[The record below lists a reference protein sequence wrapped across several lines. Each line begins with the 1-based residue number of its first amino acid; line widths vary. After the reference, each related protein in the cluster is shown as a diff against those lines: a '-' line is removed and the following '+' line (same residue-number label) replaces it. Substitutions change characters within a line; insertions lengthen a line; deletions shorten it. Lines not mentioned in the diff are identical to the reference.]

1 MPKGD
6 DNSLLKDISSQLKKL
21 NQTSSRNR
29 LQEREANERQ
39 EAIFQGAT
47 LDSGGFEPV
56 GDGAFIGAGEDF
68 KRRFVASTASMY
80 RDNKFKNSE
89 KEAMF
94 EIRGNW
100 FASIDRNTGKALH
113 YLYNIETAL
122 VDYIKWYKE
131 YTLDQ
136 NRTDE
141 ERRREKNKSEFGPG
155 QNPNS
160 IATRIKPGWNADES
174 ELDPDADPE
183 KKSWFSKLLGYPK
196 TAALW
201 VITAVGTALYD
212 TIKGWETG
220 GVTGA
225 IAAFFGGTEDGG
237 YQSGIKGA
245 FKGVGIG
252 IATGFLVGGP
262 IGALVGGIIG
272 GVAFAITGSIG
283 SAKIKE
289 WLDEAGKN
297 LSESWKEIKTNWNSL
312 MATIGAW
319 IYTPGDTTGAHGGF
333 KSRMF
338 GETFEWNPTKESG
351 ETLSSAW
358 LTVVAKMEAA
368 PGIFA
373 KWFEGKVRAKFG
385 DKLGDILF
393 GDSPE
398 TIAKKKLL
406 LGNPHIGEMIITK
419 SLQSILKDQVEARID
434 EFAARGE
441 VYNGLGSETMDAIID
456 AADGPAVDANGDVIK
471 PERLVDDVSGEII
484 ESFLDS
490 AREKYLS
497 FQAFRA
503 RNQAIFD
510 GADDYSK
517 PIIVVDDKSDKSTT
531 TTIINTSTYIDTG
544 TAEVLGSSNNS
555 NVIEAPDGTIYS
567 W

>member
-1 MPKGD
+1 MAKGD
-6 DNSLLKDISSQLKKL
+6 DNSLLKDISSQLKRL
-21 NQTSSRNR
+21 NQTSNRNK
-29 LQEREANERQ
+29 LQEKEANERQ

-47 LDSGGFEPV
+47 LDGGGFEPV

-68 KRRFVASTASMY
+68 KRRFVASTAGMY
-80 RDNKFKNSE
+80 RDLKFKPSE
-89 KEAMF
+89 KEA
-94 EIRGNW
+94 EEELRGNW
-100 FASIDRNTGKALH
+100 FAGIHRNTANALH

-122 VDYIKWYKE
+122 IDYIKWYKE

-136 NRTDE
+136 NRSDE

-160 IATRIKPGWNADES
+160 IATRIKKGWNADES
-174 ELDPDADPE
+174 ELDTPQEE

-225 IAAFFGGTEDGG
+225 IAAFFGGTEEGG
-237 YQSGIKGA
+237 WKSGIKGA

-252 IATGFLVGGP
+252 IATGFMVGGP
-262 IGALVGGIIG
+262 IGAIAGGIIG
-272 GVAFAITGSIG
+272 GVGMAITGSIG
-283 SAKIKE
+283 SAKIKD
-289 WLDEAGKN
+289 WLDEAKKN
-297 LSESWKEIKTNWNSL
+297 LGDSWSEIKTNWNSL
-312 MATIGAW
+312 MSTIGNW
-319 IYTPGDTTGAHGGF
+319 IYTPGEGSAATGGF

-338 GETFEWNPTKESG
+338 GTTFEWNPTKESG

-406 LGNPHIGEMIITK
+406 LGNPHIGEAIITK
-419 SLQSILKDQVEARID
+419 SLQSILRDEVDARID
-434 EFAARGE
+434 EFAARGD
-441 VYNGLGSETMDAIID
+441 VYTGLGSPEMNELILRAGGENVD
-456 AADGPAVDANGDVIK
+456 ADGNVIGNAGDPGGVI
-471 PERLVDDVSGEII
+471 EGI
-484 ESFLDS
+484 LDS
-490 AREKYLS
+490 NRESYLS
-497 FQAFRA
+497 IGAYRA
-503 RNQAIFD
+503 RMQAITE
-510 GADDYSK
+510 ASIPDYSK
-517 PIIVVDDKSDKSTT
+517 PTILYDDKSDKSTT

-544 TAEVLGSSNNS
+544 TAEILGSGNNS
-555 NVIEAPDGTIYS
+555 HEVVTPDGTIYS